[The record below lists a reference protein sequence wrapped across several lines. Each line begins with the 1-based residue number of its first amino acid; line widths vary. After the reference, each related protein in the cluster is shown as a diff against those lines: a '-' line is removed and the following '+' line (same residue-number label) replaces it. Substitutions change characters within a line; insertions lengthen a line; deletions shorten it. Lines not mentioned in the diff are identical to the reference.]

1 MMKALRSLIEWLK
14 SYALQNALAEDQA
27 WNARFG
33 GMADE
38 TLSARAHRMH
48 AKGRRSWPRNLIN
61 ALFFWQED
69 HCFEAYMS
77 EMQRKHLP
85 ADYTETS

>member
-1 MMKALRSLIEWLK
+1 MNRTKAFWEWLK
-14 SYALQNALAEDQA
+14 EYLLQNAIAEDQA
-27 WNARFG
+27 WNARTG

>member
-1 MMKALRSLIEWLK
+1 MNNIKALFDWIRSYL
-14 SYALQNALAEDQA
+14 LQVAIAEDQS
-27 WNARFG
+27 WNARTG

-48 AKGRRSWPRNLIN
+48 VKGRRSWPRNLIN
-61 ALFFWQED
+61 AAFFWQKD

-85 ADYTETS
+85 ADYTERS

>member
-1 MMKALRSLIEWLK
+1 MHRVQDFIAWIKAYLM
-14 SYALQNALAEDQA
+14 QNALAEDQA
-27 WNARFG
+27 WNARLG

-61 ALFFWQED
+61 SLFFWQED